1 MYKRQGHHCEA
12 FADFSQ
18 AELIGLNVISEK
30 KIREY
35 LYECICFYDC
45 NVAVIG
51 FRDFDVMKKLN
62 DFDLI
67 VYPKDSNWI
76 LVDENSIIADKDCK
90 TDNVYKKIKSIIE

>member
-1 MYKRQGHHCEA
+1 M
-12 FADFSQ
+12 
-18 AELIGLNVISEK
+18 N
-30 KIREY
+30 
-35 LYECICFYDC
+35 
-45 NVAVIG
+45 
-51 FRDFDVMKKLN
+51 KLN